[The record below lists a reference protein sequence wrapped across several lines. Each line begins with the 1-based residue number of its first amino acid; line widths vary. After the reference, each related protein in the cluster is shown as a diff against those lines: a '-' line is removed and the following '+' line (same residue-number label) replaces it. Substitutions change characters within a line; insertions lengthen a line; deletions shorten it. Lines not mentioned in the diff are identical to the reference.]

1 MVWLVVVLTI
11 IMLVAVAA
19 GYWIGCADVA
29 LTRRRVHDLD
39 TQAYTV
45 RLLAGVHH
53 LVHQM
58 EVVIMATAEL
68 KAVLARIDTATNN
81 IAEDIRLLKEKIL
94 TGMTA
99 EQVAEVQAEAEAV
112 AVKLEG
118 IAASTEDPVPGEPV

>member
-1 MVWLVVVLTI
+1 MLTI
-11 IMLVAVAA
+11 FLILFLLF
-19 GYWIGCADVA
+19 A
-29 LTRRRVHDLD
+29 LTGSACLWCGRRTAEDDRRAHKLD
-39 TQAYTV
+39 HV
-45 RLLAGVHH
+45 LEGVHR

-81 IAEDIRLLKEKIL
+81 IAEDIRVLKEKIL

-99 EQVAEVQAEAEAV
+99 AQVAEVQAEAEAV

-118 IAASTEDPVPGEPV
+118 IAASTDDPVPGEPA